1 MRLFLKTIGVL
12 FEKMIGIDEKAREAD
27 MHLPG
32 RMLGMALASLLA
44 VFLLIGRYIFVKEI
58 MYLILAAGFLFIFI
72 GITLCY
78 RNQRIYILSEEEF
91 QYSTFLGNKKV
102 YRFDQ
107 IKALRKNHDSLTLFV
122 ADGKVHI
129 ESSAVLSDRL
139 KAKII
144 NSFKENEE
152 SENQND
158 QV

>member
-12 FEKMIGIDEKAREAD
+12 FEKMIGIDEETRKAD
-27 MHLPG
+27 MHLPE

-58 MYLILAAGFLFIFI
+58 MYLILAAAFLFIFI

-91 QYSTFLGNKKV
+91 QYSTFLGNKRV

-144 NSFKENEE
+144 DSFKEKRRKRE
-152 SENQND
+152 SK
-158 QV
+158 